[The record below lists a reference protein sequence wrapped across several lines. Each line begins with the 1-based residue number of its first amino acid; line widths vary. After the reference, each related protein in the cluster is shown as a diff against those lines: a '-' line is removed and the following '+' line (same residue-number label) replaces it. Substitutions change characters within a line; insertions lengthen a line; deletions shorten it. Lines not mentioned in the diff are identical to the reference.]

1 MNETLIRKNPGE
13 PTAEPPLSTWEVLKS
28 PGVPTV
34 LSIYGHVAVLG
45 LMFTALLPVFMYTSV
60 PTGGFGFSDPQI
72 ALFMAIGGG
81 SQALWMLIA
90 FPTLQKRLGTGAVLR
105 GCAIGWVLYTAAFPI
120 LNEFLRA
127 RWTLAFWIVGPIA
140 VFLGSGVAMA
150 YTCTQLNVNDITP
163 SPAVLGTLNALALT
177 VSTGVRAFSPV
188 LATSIFAWGV
198 KWGFAHGHLAWFV
211 LIVIAVLLNVAVQ
224 FLPEKAEG
232 RPAKK
237 AQASGEGDEDVQ

>member
-1 MNETLIRKNPGE
+1 MSTL
-13 PTAEPPLSTWEVLKS
+13 EVLKS

-34 LSIYGHVAVLG
+34 LYIFGHVAVLG

-60 PTGGFGFSDPQI
+60 PAGGFGFSDPQI

-90 FPTLQKRLGTGAVLR
+90 FPILQKRLGTGAVLR
-105 GCAIGWVLYTAAFPI
+105 GCVFVWTLFMAAYPI

-127 RWTLAFWIVGPIA
+127 QWTLAFWILGPIT

-150 YTCTQLNVNDITP
+150 YACTQLCVNDITP

-177 VSTGVRAFSPV
+177 VSTGIRSFSPI

-211 LIVIAVLLNVAVQ
+211 LIAIAALLNVAVY
-224 FLPEKAEG
+224 FLPEKAAG

-237 AQASGEGDEDVQ
+237 AQAGREGEEDVE